1 MELTEEQ
8 LDIIEKLKG
17 KRIPGLWDVRCQ
29 QYMDN
34 KSKSSPKKAEK
45 VATPVK
51 PFEGK
56 EGKIYLLFGRSFFWK
71 YS

>member
-8 LDIIEKLKG
+8 LDIIEKLKV

-45 VATPVK
+45 VDST
-51 PFEGK
+51 
-56 EGKIYLLFGRSFFWK
+56 S
-71 YS
+71 